1 MEKSISFLLEL
12 FCNSPFSI
20 VRGLSFHI
28 AKSKN
33 IFIIEL
39 VPRCARV
46 LFWDKKRE
54 KETMK
59 KRRKKGDG
67 SITMK
72 ENGTYLGRI
81 TIAGYEPFSCTG
93 ATKKEVERKLEEF
106 KIRTLKKEIIPQ
118 RIFVSSY
125 IESWLENV
133 KKPSLKAS
141 SFDRLERTYLT
152 QIKDS
157 RVGRCQLGNI
167 TSMDVQGLLNEKSRT
182 LSYSSLKKI
191 YELLNG
197 CFEYA
202 VICREMDFN
211 PVRAVQ
217 MPKKE
222 NLNKKE
228 KQMSVFSKEEL
239 VRIEDVAA
247 ITYQSGEVR
256 YKHVWFFILLA
267 NTGLRAGEA
276 IALTWD
282 NVDLE
287 KGFIYVRK
295 NASVVQDR
303 SHDSE
308 KRYKVII
315 TTVKTKNGER
325 VVPCNAKAKQALE
338 WMRSYQET
346 HHIKSKYVDCND
358 KGELLSQQT
367 LPKILKAIL
376 FAANVPYRSVH
387 SFRHTFATNLIQAG
401 VDVKVVSQLLGHS
414 SVKITYDT
422 YVHMG
427 MDRAVEAVARIG

>member
-1 MEKSISFLLEL
+1 ME
-12 FCNSPFSI
+12 
-20 VRGLSFHI
+20 
-28 AKSKN
+28 
-33 IFIIEL
+33 
-39 VPRCARV
+39 
-46 LFWDKKRE
+46 E
-54 KETMK
+54 KETTK
-59 KRRKKGDG
+59 KRRKKGAG
-67 SITMK
+67 SIMRK
-72 ENGTYLGRI
+72 ANGTYLGRI
-81 TIAGYEPFSCTG
+81 AISGYEPFSCTG

-106 KIRTLKKEIIPQ
+106 KIRTLKKEVIPQ
-118 RIFVSSY
+118 KIFVNTY
-125 IESWLENV
+125 IEKWMETV
-133 KKPSLKAS
+133 KRPSLKAAS
-141 SFDRLERTYLT
+141 YDRLERTYLT

-167 TSMDVQGLLNEKSRT
+167 TSMDVQGLINEKSRT

-228 KQMSVFSKEEL
+228 KQMGVFSKEEL
-239 VRIEDVAA
+239 TRIENVAA

-256 YKHVWFFILLA
+256 YRHTWFFLLLA

-276 IALTWD
+276 IALRWD
-282 NVDLE
+282 NIDLD
-287 KGFIYVRK
+287 KGFIHVK
-295 NASVVQDR
+295 QNASVVKCRDGKENKYQ
-303 SHDSE
+303 
-308 KRYKVII
+308 VVI
-315 TTVKTKNGER
+315 TTVKTKTGNR
-325 VVPCNAKAKQALE
+325 IVPCNEKALQAL
-338 WMRSYQET
+338 RALQDYQKS
-346 HHIKSKYVDCND
+346 HHIHSDYVDCND

-376 FAANVPYRSVH
+376 KAADVPYRSVH

-427 MDRAVEAVARIG
+427 VDRAIEAVKRIG

>member
-1 MEKSISFLLEL
+1 ME
-12 FCNSPFSI
+12 
-20 VRGLSFHI
+20 
-28 AKSKN
+28 
-33 IFIIEL
+33 
-39 VPRCARV
+39 
-46 LFWDKKRE
+46 E
-54 KETMK
+54 KETTK
-59 KRRKKGDG
+59 KRRKKGAG
-67 SITMK
+67 SIMRK
-72 ENGTYLGRI
+72 ANGTYLGRI
-81 TIAGYEPFSCTG
+81 AISGYEPFSCTG

-106 KIRTLKKEIIPQ
+106 KIRTLKKEVIPQ
-118 RIFVSSY
+118 KIFVNTY
-125 IESWLENV
+125 IEKWMETV
-133 KKPSLKAS
+133 KRPSLKAA

-167 TSMDVQGLLNEKSRT
+167 TSIDEQGLINEKSRT

-228 KQMSVFSKEEL
+228 KQMGVFSKEEL
-239 VRIEDVAA
+239 TRIENVAA

-256 YKHVWFFILLA
+256 YRHTWFFLLLA

-276 IALTWD
+276 IALRWD
-282 NVDLE
+282 NIDLD
-287 KGFIYVRK
+287 KGFIHVK
-295 NASVVQDR
+295 QNASVVKCRDGKENKYQ
-303 SHDSE
+303 
-308 KRYKVII
+308 VVI
-315 TTVKTKNGER
+315 TTVKTKTGNR
-325 VVPCNAKAKQALE
+325 IVPCNEKALQAL
-338 WMRSYQET
+338 RALQDYQKS
-346 HHIKSKYVDCND
+346 HHIHSDYVDCND

-376 FAANVPYRSVH
+376 KAADVPYRSVH

-427 MDRAVEAVARIG
+427 VDRAIEAVKRIG

>member
-1 MEKSISFLLEL
+1 ME
-12 FCNSPFSI
+12 
-20 VRGLSFHI
+20 
-28 AKSKN
+28 
-33 IFIIEL
+33 
-39 VPRCARV
+39 
-46 LFWDKKRE
+46 E
-54 KETMK
+54 KETTK
-59 KRRKKGDG
+59 KRRKKGAG
-67 SITMK
+67 SIMRK
-72 ENGTYLGRI
+72 ANGTYLGRI
-81 TIAGYEPFSCTG
+81 AISGYEPFSCTG

-106 KIRTLKKEIIPQ
+106 KIRTLKKEVIPQ
-118 RIFVSSY
+118 KIFVNTY
-125 IESWLENV
+125 IEKWMETV
-133 KKPSLKAS
+133 KRPSLKAA

-167 TSMDVQGLLNEKSRT
+167 TSMDVQGLINEKSRT

-228 KQMSVFSKEEL
+228 KQMGVFSKEEL
-239 VRIEDVAA
+239 TRIENVAA

-256 YKHVWFFILLA
+256 YRHTWFFLLLA

-276 IALTWD
+276 IALRWD
-282 NVDLE
+282 NIDLD
-287 KGFIYVRK
+287 KGFIHVK
-295 NASVVQDR
+295 QNASVVKCRDGKENKYQ
-303 SHDSE
+303 
-308 KRYKVII
+308 VVI
-315 TTVKTKNGER
+315 TTVKTKTGNR
-325 VVPCNAKAKQALE
+325 IVPCNEKALQAL
-338 WMRSYQET
+338 RALQDYQKS
-346 HHIKSKYVDCND
+346 HHIHSDYVDCND

-376 FAANVPYRSVH
+376 KAADVPYRSVH

-422 YVHMG
+422 YVHMVV
-427 MDRAVEAVARIG
+427 DRAIEAVKRIG

>member
-1 MEKSISFLLEL
+1 ME
-12 FCNSPFSI
+12 
-20 VRGLSFHI
+20 
-28 AKSKN
+28 
-33 IFIIEL
+33 
-39 VPRCARV
+39 
-46 LFWDKKRE
+46 E
-54 KETMK
+54 KETTK
-59 KRRKKGDG
+59 KRRKKGAG
-67 SITMK
+67 SIMRK
-72 ENGTYLGRI
+72 ANGTYLGRI
-81 TIAGYEPFSCTG
+81 AISGYEPFSCTG

-106 KIRTLKKEIIPQ
+106 KIRTLKKEVIPQ
-118 RIFVSSY
+118 KIFVNTY
-125 IESWLENV
+125 IEKWMETV
-133 KKPSLKAS
+133 KRPSLKAA

-167 TSMDVQGLLNEKSRT
+167 TSMDVQGLINEKSRT

-228 KQMSVFSKEEL
+228 KQMGVFSKEEL
-239 VRIEDVAA
+239 TRIENVAA

-256 YKHVWFFILLA
+256 YRHTWFFLLLA

-276 IALTWD
+276 IALRWD
-282 NVDLE
+282 NIDLD
-287 KGFIYVRK
+287 KGFIHVK
-295 NASVVQDR
+295 QNLSVVKCRDGKENKYQ
-303 SHDSE
+303 
-308 KRYKVII
+308 VVI
-315 TTVKTKNGER
+315 TTVKTKTGNR
-325 VVPCNAKAKQALE
+325 IVPCNEKALQAL
-338 WMRSYQET
+338 RALQDYQKS
-346 HHIKSKYVDCND
+346 HHIHSDYVDCND

-376 FAANVPYRSVH
+376 KAADVPYRSVH

-427 MDRAVEAVARIG
+427 VDRAIEAVKRIG

>member
-1 MEKSISFLLEL
+1 ME
-12 FCNSPFSI
+12 
-20 VRGLSFHI
+20 
-28 AKSKN
+28 
-33 IFIIEL
+33 
-39 VPRCARV
+39 
-46 LFWDKKRE
+46 E
-54 KETMK
+54 KETTK
-59 KRRKKGDG
+59 KRRKKGAG
-67 SITMK
+67 SIMRK
-72 ENGTYLGRI
+72 ANGTYLGRI
-81 TIAGYEPFSCTG
+81 AISGYEPFSCTG

-106 KIRTLKKEIIPQ
+106 KIRTLKKEVIPQ
-118 RIFVSSY
+118 KIFVNTY
-125 IESWLENV
+125 IEKWMETV
-133 KKPSLKAS
+133 KRPSLKAA

-167 TSMDVQGLLNEKSRT
+167 TSMDVQGLINEKSRT

-228 KQMSVFSKEEL
+228 KQMGVFSKEEL
-239 VRIEDVAA
+239 TRIENVAA

-256 YKHVWFFILLA
+256 YRHTWFFLLLA

-276 IALTWD
+276 IALRWD
-282 NVDLE
+282 NIDLD
-287 KGFIYVRK
+287 KGFIHVK
-295 NASVVQDR
+295 QNASVVKCRDGKENKYQ
-303 SHDSE
+303 
-308 KRYKVII
+308 VVI
-315 TTVKTKNGER
+315 TTVKTKTGNR
-325 VVPCNAKAKQALE
+325 IVPCNEKALQAL
-338 WMRSYQET
+338 RALQDYQKS
-346 HHIKSKYVDCND
+346 HHIHSDYVDCND

-376 FAANVPYRSVH
+376 KAADVPYRSVH

-427 MDRAVEAVARIG
+427 VDRAVEAVKRIG

>member
-1 MEKSISFLLEL
+1 ME
-12 FCNSPFSI
+12 
-20 VRGLSFHI
+20 
-28 AKSKN
+28 
-33 IFIIEL
+33 
-39 VPRCARV
+39 
-46 LFWDKKRE
+46 E
-54 KETMK
+54 KETTK
-59 KRRKKGDG
+59 KRRKKGAG
-67 SITMK
+67 SIMRK
-72 ENGTYLGRI
+72 ANGTYLGRI
-81 TIAGYEPFSCTG
+81 AISGYEPFSCTG

-106 KIRTLKKEIIPQ
+106 KIRTLKKEVIPQ
-118 RIFVSSY
+118 KIFVNTY
-125 IESWLENV
+125 IEKWMETV
-133 KKPSLKAS
+133 KRPSLKAA

-167 TSMDVQGLLNEKSRT
+167 TSMDVQGLINEKSRT

-228 KQMSVFSKEEL
+228 KQMGVFSKEEL
-239 VRIEDVAA
+239 TRIENVAA

-256 YKHVWFFILLA
+256 YRHTWFFLLLA

-276 IALTWD
+276 IALRWD
-282 NVDLE
+282 NIDFD
-287 KGFIYVRK
+287 KGFIYVK
-295 NASVVQDR
+295 QNASVVKCRDGKEDKYQ
-303 SHDSE
+303 
-308 KRYKVII
+308 VVI
-315 TTVKTKNGER
+315 TTVKTKTGNR
-325 VVPCNAKAKQALE
+325 IVPCNEKALQAL
-338 WMRSYQET
+338 RALQDYQKS
-346 HHIKSKYVDCND
+346 HHIHSDYVDCND

-376 FAANVPYRSVH
+376 KAADVPYRSVH

-427 MDRAVEAVARIG
+427 VDRAVEAVKRIG

>member
-1 MEKSISFLLEL
+1 ME
-12 FCNSPFSI
+12 
-20 VRGLSFHI
+20 
-28 AKSKN
+28 
-33 IFIIEL
+33 
-39 VPRCARV
+39 
-46 LFWDKKRE
+46 E
-54 KETMK
+54 KETTK
-59 KRRKKGDG
+59 KRRKKGAG
-67 SITMK
+67 SIMRK
-72 ENGTYLGRI
+72 ANGTYLGRI
-81 TIAGYEPFSCTG
+81 AISGYEPFSCTG

-106 KIRTLKKEIIPQ
+106 KIRTLKKEVIPQ
-118 RIFVSSY
+118 KIFVNTY
-125 IESWLENV
+125 IEKWMETV
-133 KKPSLKAS
+133 KRPSLKAA

-167 TSMDVQGLLNEKSRT
+167 TSMDVQGLINEKSRT

-228 KQMSVFSKEEL
+228 KQMGVFSKEEL
-239 VRIEDVAA
+239 TRIENVAA

-256 YKHVWFFILLA
+256 YRHTWFFLLLA

-276 IALTWD
+276 IALRWD
-282 NVDLE
+282 NIDLD
-287 KGFIYVRK
+287 KGFIHVK
-295 NASVVQDR
+295 QNASVVKCRDGKENKYQ
-303 SHDSE
+303 
-308 KRYKVII
+308 VVI
-315 TTVKTKNGER
+315 TTVKTKTGNR
-325 VVPCNAKAKQALE
+325 IVPCNEKALQAL
-338 WMRSYQET
+338 RALQDYQKS
-346 HHIKSKYVDCND
+346 HHIHSDYVDCND

-376 FAANVPYRSVH
+376 KAADVPYRSVH

-401 VDVKVVSQLLGHS
+401 VDVKVVSQFLGHS

>member
-1 MEKSISFLLEL
+1 ME
-12 FCNSPFSI
+12 
-20 VRGLSFHI
+20 
-28 AKSKN
+28 
-33 IFIIEL
+33 
-39 VPRCARV
+39 
-46 LFWDKKRE
+46 E
-54 KETMK
+54 KETTK
-59 KRRKKGDG
+59 KRRKKGAG
-67 SITMK
+67 SIMRK
-72 ENGTYLGRI
+72 ANGTYLGRI
-81 TIAGYEPFSCTG
+81 AISGYEPFSCTG

-106 KIRTLKKEIIPQ
+106 KIRTLKKEVIPQ
-118 RIFVSSY
+118 KIFVNTY
-125 IESWLENV
+125 IEKWMETV
-133 KKPSLKAS
+133 KRPSLKAA

-167 TSMDVQGLLNEKSRT
+167 TSMDVQGLINEKSRT
-182 LSYSSLKKI
+182 LSYSSLKKK

-228 KQMSVFSKEEL
+228 KQMGVFSKEEL
-239 VRIEDVAA
+239 TRIENVAA

-256 YKHVWFFILLA
+256 YRHTWFFLLLA

-276 IALTWD
+276 IALRWD
-282 NVDLE
+282 NIDLD
-287 KGFIYVRK
+287 KGFIHVK
-295 NASVVQDR
+295 QNASVVKCRDGKENKYQ
-303 SHDSE
+303 
-308 KRYKVII
+308 VVI
-315 TTVKTKNGER
+315 TTVKTKTGNR
-325 VVPCNAKAKQALE
+325 IVPCNEKALQAL
-338 WMRSYQET
+338 RALQDYQKS
-346 HHIKSKYVDCND
+346 HHIHSDYVDCND

-376 FAANVPYRSVH
+376 KAADVPYRSVH

-427 MDRAVEAVARIG
+427 VDRAIEAVKRIG

>member
-1 MEKSISFLLEL
+1 ME
-12 FCNSPFSI
+12 
-20 VRGLSFHI
+20 
-28 AKSKN
+28 
-33 IFIIEL
+33 
-39 VPRCARV
+39 
-46 LFWDKKRE
+46 E
-54 KETMK
+54 KETTK
-59 KRRKKGDG
+59 KRRKKGAG
-67 SITMK
+67 SIMRK
-72 ENGTYLGRI
+72 ANGTYLGRI
-81 TIAGYEPFSCTG
+81 AISGYEPFSCTG

-106 KIRTLKKEIIPQ
+106 KIRTLKKEVIPQ
-118 RIFVSSY
+118 KIFVNTY
-125 IESWLENV
+125 IEKWMETV
-133 KKPSLKAS
+133 KRPSLKAA

-167 TSMDVQGLLNEKSRT
+167 TSMDVQGLINEKSRT
-182 LSYSSLKKI
+182 LSYPSLKKI

-228 KQMSVFSKEEL
+228 KQMGVFSKEEL
-239 VRIEDVAA
+239 TRIENVAA

-256 YKHVWFFILLA
+256 YRHTWFFLLLA

-276 IALTWD
+276 IALRWD
-282 NVDLE
+282 NIDLD
-287 KGFIYVRK
+287 KGFIHVK
-295 NASVVQDR
+295 QNASVVKCRDGKENKYQ
-303 SHDSE
+303 
-308 KRYKVII
+308 VVI
-315 TTVKTKNGER
+315 TTVKTKTGNR
-325 VVPCNAKAKQALE
+325 IVPCNEKALQAL
-338 WMRSYQET
+338 RALQDYQKS
-346 HHIKSKYVDCND
+346 HHIHSDYVDCND

-376 FAANVPYRSVH
+376 KAADVPYRSVH

-427 MDRAVEAVARIG
+427 VDRAIEAVKRIG

>member
-1 MEKSISFLLEL
+1 ME
-12 FCNSPFSI
+12 
-20 VRGLSFHI
+20 
-28 AKSKN
+28 
-33 IFIIEL
+33 
-39 VPRCARV
+39 
-46 LFWDKKRE
+46 E
-54 KETMK
+54 KETTK
-59 KRRKKGDG
+59 KRRKKGAG
-67 SITMK
+67 SIMRK
-72 ENGTYLGRI
+72 ANGTYLGRI
-81 TIAGYEPFSCTG
+81 AISGYEPFSCTG

-106 KIRTLKKEIIPQ
+106 KIRTLKKEVIPQ
-118 RIFVSSY
+118 KIFVNTY
-125 IESWLENV
+125 IEKWMETV
-133 KKPSLKAS
+133 KRPSLKAA

-167 TSMDVQGLLNEKSRT
+167 TSMDVQGLINEKSRT

-228 KQMSVFSKEEL
+228 KQMGVFSKEEL
-239 VRIEDVAA
+239 TRIENVAA

-256 YKHVWFFILLA
+256 YRHTWFFLLLA

-276 IALTWD
+276 IALRWD
-282 NVDLE
+282 NIDLD
-287 KGFIYVRK
+287 KGFIHVK
-295 NASVVQDR
+295 QNASVVKCRDR
-303 SHDSE
+303 KE
-308 KRYKVII
+308 NKYQVVI
-315 TTVKTKNGER
+315 TTVKTKTGNR
-325 VVPCNAKAKQALE
+325 IVPCNEKALQAL
-338 WMRSYQET
+338 RALQDYQKS
-346 HHIKSKYVDCND
+346 HHIHSDYVDCND

-376 FAANVPYRSVH
+376 KAADVPYRSVH

-427 MDRAVEAVARIG
+427 VDRAIEAVKRIG

>member
-1 MEKSISFLLEL
+1 ME
-12 FCNSPFSI
+12 
-20 VRGLSFHI
+20 
-28 AKSKN
+28 
-33 IFIIEL
+33 
-39 VPRCARV
+39 
-46 LFWDKKRE
+46 E
-54 KETMK
+54 KDTTK
-59 KRRKKGDG
+59 KRRKKGAG
-67 SITMK
+67 SIMRK
-72 ENGTYLGRI
+72 ANGTYLGRI
-81 TIAGYEPFSCTG
+81 TILGYEPFSCTG

-167 TSMDVQGLLNEKSRT
+167 TSMDVQGLINEKSRT

-191 YELLNG
+191 YELLKG

-239 VRIEDVAA
+239 ARIENVAA

-256 YKHVWFFILLA
+256 YRHTWFFLLLA

-276 IALTWD
+276 IALRWD
-282 NVDLE
+282 NIDLD
-287 KGFIYVRK
+287 KGFIHVK
-295 NASVVQDR
+295 QNASVVKCRDGKENKYQ
-303 SHDSE
+303 
-308 KRYKVII
+308 VVI
-315 TTVKTKNGER
+315 TTVKTKTGNR
-325 VVPCNAKAKQALE
+325 IVPCNEKALQAL
-338 WMRSYQET
+338 RALQDYQKS
-346 HHIKSKYVDCND
+346 HHIHSDYVDCND

-376 FAANVPYRSVH
+376 KAADVPYRSVH

-427 MDRAVEAVARIG
+427 VDRAVEAVRRIG

>member
-1 MEKSISFLLEL
+1 ME
-12 FCNSPFSI
+12 
-20 VRGLSFHI
+20 
-28 AKSKN
+28 
-33 IFIIEL
+33 
-39 VPRCARV
+39 
-46 LFWDKKRE
+46 E
-54 KETMK
+54 KETTK
-59 KRRKKGDG
+59 KRRKKGAG
-67 SITMK
+67 SIMRK
-72 ENGTYLGRI
+72 ANGTYLGRI
-81 TIAGYEPFSCTG
+81 AISGYEPFSCTG

-106 KIRTLKKEIIPQ
+106 KIRTLKKEVIPQ
-118 RIFVSSY
+118 KIFVNTY
-125 IESWLENV
+125 IEKWMETV
-133 KKPSLKAS
+133 KRPSLKAA

-167 TSMDVQGLLNEKSRT
+167 TSMDVQGLINEKSRT

-228 KQMSVFSKEEL
+228 KQMGVFSKEEL
-239 VRIEDVAA
+239 TRIENVAA

-256 YKHVWFFILLA
+256 YRHTWFFLLLA

-276 IALTWD
+276 IALRWD
-282 NVDLE
+282 NIDLD
-287 KGFIYVRK
+287 KGFIHVK
-295 NASVVQDR
+295 QNASVVKCRDGKENKYQ
-303 SHDSE
+303 
-308 KRYKVII
+308 VVI
-315 TTVKTKNGER
+315 TTVKTKTGNR
-325 VVPCNAKAKQALE
+325 IVPCNEKALQAL
-338 WMRSYQET
+338 RALQDYQKS
-346 HHIKSKYVDCND
+346 HHIHSDYVDCND

-376 FAANVPYRSVH
+376 KAADVPYRSVH

-422 YVHMG
+422 YVHMWV
-427 MDRAVEAVARIG
+427 DRAIEAVKRIG

>member
-1 MEKSISFLLEL
+1 ME
-12 FCNSPFSI
+12 
-20 VRGLSFHI
+20 
-28 AKSKN
+28 
-33 IFIIEL
+33 
-39 VPRCARV
+39 
-46 LFWDKKRE
+46 E
-54 KETMK
+54 KETTK
-59 KRRKKGDG
+59 KRRKKGAG
-67 SITMK
+67 SIMRK
-72 ENGTYLGRI
+72 ANGTYLGRI
-81 TIAGYEPFSCTG
+81 AISGYEPFSCTG

-106 KIRTLKKEIIPQ
+106 KIRTLKKEVIPQ
-118 RIFVSSY
+118 KIFVNTY
-125 IESWLENV
+125 IEKWMETV
-133 KKPSLKAS
+133 KRPSLKAA

-167 TSMDVQGLLNEKSRT
+167 TSMDVQGLINEKSRT

-228 KQMSVFSKEEL
+228 KQMGVFSKEEL
-239 VRIEDVAA
+239 TRIENVAA

-256 YKHVWFFILLA
+256 YRHTWFFLLLA

-276 IALTWD
+276 IALRWD
-282 NVDLE
+282 NIDLD
-287 KGFIYVRK
+287 KGFIHVK
-295 NASVVQDR
+295 QNASVVKCRDGKENKYQ
-303 SHDSE
+303 
-308 KRYKVII
+308 VVI
-315 TTVKTKNGER
+315 TTVKTKAGNR
-325 VVPCNAKAKQALE
+325 IVPCNEKALQAL
-338 WMRSYQET
+338 RALQDYQKS
-346 HHIKSKYVDCND
+346 HHIHSDYVDCND

-376 FAANVPYRSVH
+376 KAADVPYRSVH

-427 MDRAVEAVARIG
+427 VDRAIEAVKRIG

>member
-1 MEKSISFLLEL
+1 ME
-12 FCNSPFSI
+12 
-20 VRGLSFHI
+20 
-28 AKSKN
+28 
-33 IFIIEL
+33 
-39 VPRCARV
+39 
-46 LFWDKKRE
+46 E
-54 KETMK
+54 KETTK
-59 KRRKKGDG
+59 KRRKKGAG
-67 SITMK
+67 SIMRK
-72 ENGTYLGRI
+72 ANGTYLGRI
-81 TIAGYEPFSCTG
+81 AISGYEPFSCTG

-106 KIRTLKKEIIPQ
+106 KIRTLKKEVIPQ
-118 RIFVSSY
+118 KIFVNTY
-125 IESWLENV
+125 IEKWMETV
-133 KKPSLKAS
+133 KRPSLKAA

-167 TSMDVQGLLNEKSRT
+167 TSMDVQGLINEKSRT

-228 KQMSVFSKEEL
+228 KQMGVFSKEEL
-239 VRIEDVAA
+239 TRIENVAA

-256 YKHVWFFILLA
+256 YRHTWFFLLLA

-276 IALTWD
+276 IALRWD
-282 NVDLE
+282 NIDLD
-287 KGFIYVRK
+287 KGFIHVK
-295 NASVVQDR
+295 QNASVVKCRDGKENKYQ
-303 SHDSE
+303 
-308 KRYKVII
+308 VVI
-315 TTVKTKNGER
+315 TTVKTKTGNR
-325 VVPCNAKAKQALE
+325 IVPCNEKALQAL
-338 WMRSYQET
+338 RALQDYQKS
-346 HHIKSKYVDCND
+346 HHIHSDYVDCND

-376 FAANVPYRSVH
+376 KAADVPYRSVH

-427 MDRAVEAVARIG
+427 VDRAIEAVKRIG

>member
-1 MEKSISFLLEL
+1 VE
-12 FCNSPFSI
+12 
-20 VRGLSFHI
+20 
-28 AKSKN
+28 
-33 IFIIEL
+33 
-39 VPRCARV
+39 
-46 LFWDKKRE
+46 E
-54 KETMK
+54 KETTK
-59 KRRKKGDG
+59 KRRKKGAG
-67 SITMK
+67 SIMRK
-72 ENGTYLGRI
+72 ANGTYLGRI
-81 TIAGYEPFSCTG
+81 AISGYEPFSCTG

-106 KIRTLKKEIIPQ
+106 KIRTLKKEVIPQ
-118 RIFVSSY
+118 KIFVNTY
-125 IESWLENV
+125 IEKWMETV
-133 KKPSLKAS
+133 KRPSLKAA

-167 TSMDVQGLLNEKSRT
+167 TSMDVQGLINEKSRT

-228 KQMSVFSKEEL
+228 KQMGVFSKEEL
-239 VRIEDVAA
+239 TRIENVAA

-256 YKHVWFFILLA
+256 YRHTWFFLLLA

-276 IALTWD
+276 IALRWD
-282 NVDLE
+282 NIDLD
-287 KGFIYVRK
+287 KGFIHVK
-295 NASVVQDR
+295 QNASVVKCRDGKENKYQ
-303 SHDSE
+303 
-308 KRYKVII
+308 VVI
-315 TTVKTKNGER
+315 TTVKTKTGNR
-325 VVPCNAKAKQALE
+325 IVPCNEKALQAL
-338 WMRSYQET
+338 RALQDYQKS
-346 HHIKSKYVDCND
+346 HHIHSDYVDCND

-376 FAANVPYRSVH
+376 KAADVPYRSVH

-427 MDRAVEAVARIG
+427 VDRAIEAVKRIG

>member
-1 MEKSISFLLEL
+1 ME
-12 FCNSPFSI
+12 
-20 VRGLSFHI
+20 
-28 AKSKN
+28 
-33 IFIIEL
+33 
-39 VPRCARV
+39 
-46 LFWDKKRE
+46 E
-54 KETMK
+54 KETTK
-59 KRRKKGDG
+59 KRRKKGAG
-67 SITMK
+67 SIMRK
-72 ENGTYLGRI
+72 ANGTYLGRI
-81 TIAGYEPFSCTG
+81 AISGYEPFSCTG

-106 KIRTLKKEIIPQ
+106 KIRTLKKEVIPQ
-118 RIFVSSY
+118 KIFVNTY
-125 IESWLENV
+125 IEKWMETV
-133 KKPSLKAS
+133 KRPSLKAA

-167 TSMDVQGLLNEKSRT
+167 TSMDVQGLINEKSRT

-228 KQMSVFSKEEL
+228 KQMGVFSKEEL
-239 VRIEDVAA
+239 TRIENVAA

-256 YKHVWFFILLA
+256 YRHTWFFLLLA

-276 IALTWD
+276 IALRWD
-282 NVDLE
+282 NIDLD
-287 KGFIYVRK
+287 KGFIHVK
-295 NASVVQDR
+295 QNASVVKCRDGKENKYQ
-303 SHDSE
+303 
-308 KRYKVII
+308 VVI
-315 TTVKTKNGER
+315 TTVKTKTGNR
-325 VVPCNAKAKQALE
+325 IVPCNEKALQAL
-338 WMRSYQET
+338 RALQDYQKS
-346 HHIKSKYVDCND
+346 HHIHSDYVDCND
-358 KGELLSQQT
+358 KGELLSQQA
-367 LPKILKAIL
+367 ILKA
-376 FAANVPYRSVH
+376 ADVPYRSVH

-427 MDRAVEAVARIG
+427 VDRAIEAVKRIG

>member
-1 MEKSISFLLEL
+1 ME
-12 FCNSPFSI
+12 
-20 VRGLSFHI
+20 
-28 AKSKN
+28 
-33 IFIIEL
+33 
-39 VPRCARV
+39 
-46 LFWDKKRE
+46 E
-54 KETMK
+54 KETTK
-59 KRRKKGDG
+59 KRRKKGAG
-67 SITMK
+67 SIMRK
-72 ENGTYLGRI
+72 ANGTYLGRI
-81 TIAGYEPFSCTG
+81 AISGYEPFSCTG

-106 KIRTLKKEIIPQ
+106 KIRTLKKEVIPQ
-118 RIFVSSY
+118 KIFVNTY
-125 IESWLENV
+125 IEKWMETV
-133 KKPSLKAS
+133 KRPSLKAA

-167 TSMDVQGLLNEKSRT
+167 TSMDVQGLINEKSRT

-228 KQMSVFSKEEL
+228 KQMGVFSKEEL
-239 VRIEDVAA
+239 TRIENVAA

-256 YKHVWFFILLA
+256 YRHTWFFLLLA

-276 IALTWD
+276 IALRWD
-282 NVDLE
+282 NIDLD
-287 KGFIYVRK
+287 KGFIHVK
-295 NASVVQDR
+295 QNASVVKCRDGKENKYQ
-303 SHDSE
+303 
-308 KRYKVII
+308 VVI
-315 TTVKTKNGER
+315 TTVKTKPGNR
-325 VVPCNAKAKQALE
+325 IVPCNEKALQAL
-338 WMRSYQET
+338 RALQDYQKS
-346 HHIKSKYVDCND
+346 HHIHSDYVDCND

-376 FAANVPYRSVH
+376 KAADVPYRSVH

-427 MDRAVEAVARIG
+427 VDRAIEAVKRIG

>member
-1 MEKSISFLLEL
+1 ME
-12 FCNSPFSI
+12 
-20 VRGLSFHI
+20 
-28 AKSKN
+28 
-33 IFIIEL
+33 
-39 VPRCARV
+39 
-46 LFWDKKRE
+46 E
-54 KETMK
+54 KETTK
-59 KRRKKGDG
+59 KRRKKGAG
-67 SITMK
+67 SIMRK
-72 ENGTYLGRI
+72 ANGTYLGRI
-81 TIAGYEPFSCTG
+81 AISGYEPFSCTG

-106 KIRTLKKEIIPQ
+106 KIRTLKKEVIPQ
-118 RIFVSSY
+118 KIFVNTY
-125 IESWLENV
+125 IEKWMETV
-133 KKPSLKAS
+133 KRPSLKAA

-167 TSMDVQGLLNEKSRT
+167 TSMDVQGLINEKSRT

-228 KQMSVFSKEEL
+228 KQMGVFSKEEL
-239 VRIEDVAA
+239 TRIENVAA

-256 YKHVWFFILLA
+256 YRHTWFFLLLA

-276 IALTWD
+276 IALRWD
-282 NVDLE
+282 NIDLD
-287 KGFIYVRK
+287 KGFIHVK
-295 NASVVQDR
+295 QNASVVKCRDGKENKYQ
-303 SHDSE
+303 
-308 KRYKVII
+308 VVI
-315 TTVKTKNGER
+315 TTVKTKTGNR
-325 VVPCNAKAKQALE
+325 IVPCNEKALQAL
-338 WMRSYQET
+338 RALQDYQKS
-346 HHIKSKYVDCND
+346 HHIHSDYVDCND

-376 FAANVPYRSVH
+376 KAADVPYRSAH

-427 MDRAVEAVARIG
+427 VDRAIEAVKRIG

>member
-1 MEKSISFLLEL
+1 ME
-12 FCNSPFSI
+12 
-20 VRGLSFHI
+20 
-28 AKSKN
+28 
-33 IFIIEL
+33 
-39 VPRCARV
+39 
-46 LFWDKKRE
+46 E
-54 KETMK
+54 KETTK
-59 KRRKKGDG
+59 KRRKKGAG
-67 SITMK
+67 SIMRK
-72 ENGTYLGRI
+72 ANGTYLGRI
-81 TIAGYEPFSCTG
+81 AISGYEPFSCTG

-106 KIRTLKKEIIPQ
+106 KIRTLKKEVIPQ
-118 RIFVSSY
+118 KIFVNTY
-125 IESWLENV
+125 IEKWIETV
-133 KKPSLKAS
+133 KRPSLKAA

-167 TSMDVQGLLNEKSRT
+167 TSMDVQGLINEKSRT

-228 KQMSVFSKEEL
+228 KQMGVFSKEEL
-239 VRIEDVAA
+239 TRIENVAA

-256 YKHVWFFILLA
+256 YRHTWFFLLLA

-276 IALTWD
+276 IALRWD
-282 NVDLE
+282 NIDLD
-287 KGFIYVRK
+287 KGFIHVK
-295 NASVVQDR
+295 QNASVVKCRDGKENKYQ
-303 SHDSE
+303 
-308 KRYKVII
+308 VVI
-315 TTVKTKNGER
+315 TTVKTKTGNR
-325 VVPCNAKAKQALE
+325 IVPCNEKALQAL
-338 WMRSYQET
+338 RALQDYQKS
-346 HHIKSKYVDCND
+346 HHIHSDYVDCND

-376 FAANVPYRSVH
+376 KAADVPYRSVH

-427 MDRAVEAVARIG
+427 VDRAIEAVKRIG

>member
-1 MEKSISFLLEL
+1 
-12 FCNSPFSI
+12 
-20 VRGLSFHI
+20 
-28 AKSKN
+28 
-33 IFIIEL
+33 
-39 VPRCARV
+39 
-46 LFWDKKRE
+46 
-54 KETMK
+54 
-59 KRRKKGDG
+59 
-67 SITMK
+67 
-72 ENGTYLGRI
+72 
-81 TIAGYEPFSCTG
+81 
-93 ATKKEVERKLEEF
+93 
-106 KIRTLKKEIIPQ
+106 
-118 RIFVSSY
+118 
-125 IESWLENV
+125 
-133 KKPSLKAS
+133 
-141 SFDRLERTYLT
+141 
-152 QIKDS
+152 
-157 RVGRCQLGNI
+157 
-167 TSMDVQGLLNEKSRT
+167 
-182 LSYSSLKKI
+182 
-191 YELLNG
+191 
-197 CFEYA
+197 
-202 VICREMDFN
+202 
-211 PVRAVQ
+211 
-217 MPKKE
+217 
-222 NLNKKE
+222 
-228 KQMSVFSKEEL
+228 MSVFSKEEL
-239 VRIEDVAA
+239 ARIENVAA

-287 KGFIYVRK
+287 KGFIYVRQ
-295 NASVVQDR
+295 NASVVQER

-338 WMRSYQET
+338 WMRGYQET

-376 FAANVPYRSVH
+376 KAADVPYRSVH

-427 MDRAVEAVARIG
+427 VARAVEAVARIG

>member
-1 MEKSISFLLEL
+1 ME
-12 FCNSPFSI
+12 
-20 VRGLSFHI
+20 
-28 AKSKN
+28 
-33 IFIIEL
+33 
-39 VPRCARV
+39 
-46 LFWDKKRE
+46 E
-54 KETMK
+54 KETTK
-59 KRRKKGDG
+59 KRRKKGAG
-67 SITMK
+67 SIMRK
-72 ENGTYLGRI
+72 ANGTYLGRI
-81 TIAGYEPFSCTG
+81 AISGYEPFSCTG

-106 KIRTLKKEIIPQ
+106 KIRTLKKEVIPQ
-118 RIFVSSY
+118 KIFVNTY
-125 IESWLENV
+125 IEKWMETV
-133 KKPSLKAS
+133 KRPSLKAA

-167 TSMDVQGLLNEKSRT
+167 TSMDVQGLINEKSRT

-228 KQMSVFSKEEL
+228 KQMGVFSKEEL
-239 VRIEDVAA
+239 TRIENVAA

-256 YKHVWFFILLA
+256 YRHTWFFLLLA

-276 IALTWD
+276 IALRWD
-282 NVDLE
+282 NIDLD
-287 KGFIYVRK
+287 KGFIHVK
-295 NASVVQDR
+295 QNASVVKCRDGKENKYQ
-303 SHDSE
+303 
-308 KRYKVII
+308 VVI
-315 TTVKTKNGER
+315 TTVKTKTGNR
-325 VVPCNAKAKQALE
+325 IVPCNEKALQAL
-338 WMRSYQET
+338 RALQDYQKS
-346 HHIKSKYVDCND
+346 HHIHSDYVDCND
-358 KGELLSQQT
+358 KGGLLSQQT

-376 FAANVPYRSVH
+376 KAADVPYRSVH

-427 MDRAVEAVARIG
+427 VDRAIEAVKRIG

>member
-1 MEKSISFLLEL
+1 ME
-12 FCNSPFSI
+12 
-20 VRGLSFHI
+20 
-28 AKSKN
+28 
-33 IFIIEL
+33 
-39 VPRCARV
+39 
-46 LFWDKKRE
+46 E
-54 KETMK
+54 KETTK
-59 KRRKKGDG
+59 KRRKKGAG
-67 SITMK
+67 SIMRK
-72 ENGTYLGRI
+72 ANGTYLGRI
-81 TIAGYEPFSCTG
+81 AISGYEPFSCTG

-106 KIRTLKKEIIPQ
+106 KIRTLKKEVIPQ
-118 RIFVSSY
+118 KIFVNTY
-125 IESWLENV
+125 IEKWMETV
-133 KKPSLKAS
+133 KRPSLKAA

-167 TSMDVQGLLNEKSRT
+167 TSMDVQGLINEKSRT

-222 NLNKKE
+222 NLTKKE
-228 KQMSVFSKEEL
+228 KQMGVFSKEEL
-239 VRIEDVAA
+239 TRIENVAA

-256 YKHVWFFILLA
+256 YRHTWFFLLLA

-276 IALTWD
+276 IALRWD
-282 NVDLE
+282 NIDLD
-287 KGFIYVRK
+287 KGFIHVK
-295 NASVVQDR
+295 QNASVVKCRDGKENKYQ
-303 SHDSE
+303 
-308 KRYKVII
+308 VVI
-315 TTVKTKNGER
+315 TTVKTKTGNR
-325 VVPCNAKAKQALE
+325 IVPCNEKALQAL
-338 WMRSYQET
+338 RALQDYQKS
-346 HHIKSKYVDCND
+346 HHIHSDYVDCND

-376 FAANVPYRSVH
+376 KAADVPYRSVH

-427 MDRAVEAVARIG
+427 VDRAIEAVKRIG

>member
-1 MEKSISFLLEL
+1 ME
-12 FCNSPFSI
+12 
-20 VRGLSFHI
+20 
-28 AKSKN
+28 
-33 IFIIEL
+33 
-39 VPRCARV
+39 
-46 LFWDKKRE
+46 E
-54 KETMK
+54 KETTK
-59 KRRKKGDG
+59 KRRKKGAG
-67 SITMK
+67 SIMRK
-72 ENGTYLGRI
+72 ANGTYLGRI
-81 TIAGYEPFSCTG
+81 AISGYEPFSCTG

-106 KIRTLKKEIIPQ
+106 KIRTLKKEVIPQ
-118 RIFVSSY
+118 KIFVNTY
-125 IESWLENV
+125 IEKWMETV
-133 KKPSLKAS
+133 KRPSLKAA

-167 TSMDVQGLLNEKSRT
+167 TSMDVQGLINEKSRT

-228 KQMSVFSKEEL
+228 KQMGVFSKEEL
-239 VRIEDVAA
+239 TRIENVAA

-256 YKHVWFFILLA
+256 YRHTWFFLLLA

-276 IALTWD
+276 IALRSD
-282 NVDLE
+282 NIDLD
-287 KGFIYVRK
+287 KGFIHVK
-295 NASVVQDR
+295 QNASVVKCRDGKENKYQ
-303 SHDSE
+303 
-308 KRYKVII
+308 VVI
-315 TTVKTKNGER
+315 TTVKTKTGNR
-325 VVPCNAKAKQALE
+325 IVPCNEKALQAL
-338 WMRSYQET
+338 RALQDYQKS
-346 HHIKSKYVDCND
+346 HHIHSDYVDCND

-376 FAANVPYRSVH
+376 KAADVPYRSVH

-427 MDRAVEAVARIG
+427 VDRAIEAVKRIG

>member
-1 MEKSISFLLEL
+1 ME
-12 FCNSPFSI
+12 
-20 VRGLSFHI
+20 
-28 AKSKN
+28 
-33 IFIIEL
+33 
-39 VPRCARV
+39 
-46 LFWDKKRE
+46 E
-54 KETMK
+54 KETTK
-59 KRRKKGDG
+59 KRRKKGAG
-67 SITMK
+67 SIVRK
-72 ENGTYLGRI
+72 ANGTYLGRI
-81 TIAGYEPFSCTG
+81 AISGYEPFSCTG

-106 KIRTLKKEIIPQ
+106 KIRTLKKEVIPQ
-118 RIFVSSY
+118 KIFVNTY
-125 IESWLENV
+125 IEKWMETV
-133 KKPSLKAS
+133 KRPSLKAA

-167 TSMDVQGLLNEKSRT
+167 TSMDVQGLINEKSRT

-228 KQMSVFSKEEL
+228 KQMGVFSKEEL
-239 VRIEDVAA
+239 TRIENVAA

-256 YKHVWFFILLA
+256 YRHTWFFLLLA

-276 IALTWD
+276 IALRWD
-282 NVDLE
+282 NIDLD
-287 KGFIYVRK
+287 KGFIHVK
-295 NASVVQDR
+295 QNASVVKCRDGKENKYQ
-303 SHDSE
+303 
-308 KRYKVII
+308 VVI
-315 TTVKTKNGER
+315 TTVKTKTGNR
-325 VVPCNAKAKQALE
+325 IVPCNEKALQAL
-338 WMRSYQET
+338 RALQDYQKS
-346 HHIKSKYVDCND
+346 HHIHSDYVDCND

-376 FAANVPYRSVH
+376 KAADVPYRSVH

-427 MDRAVEAVARIG
+427 VDRAVEAVKRIG

>member
-1 MEKSISFLLEL
+1 M
-12 FCNSPFSI
+12 
-20 VRGLSFHI
+20 V
-28 AKSKN
+28 
-33 IFIIEL
+33 
-39 VPRCARV
+39 
-46 LFWDKKRE
+46 E

-106 KIRTLKKEIIPQ
+106 KIRTLKKEVIPQ
-118 RIFVSSY
+118 KIFVNSY
-125 IESWLENV
+125 IEKWLETV
-133 KKPSLKAS
+133 KRPSLKAA

-167 TSMDVQGLLNEKSRT
+167 TSMDVQGLINEKSRT

-239 VRIEDVAA
+239 ARIENVAA

-256 YKHVWFFILLA
+256 YRHTWFFLLLA

-276 IALTWD
+276 IALRWD
-282 NVDLE
+282 NIDLD
-287 KGFIYVRK
+287 KGFIHVK
-295 NASVVQDR
+295 QNASVVKCRDGKENKYQ
-303 SHDSE
+303 
-308 KRYKVII
+308 VVI
-315 TTVKTKNGER
+315 TTVKTKTGNR
-325 VVPCNAKAKQALE
+325 IVPCNEKALQAL
-338 WMRSYQET
+338 RALQDYQKS
-346 HHIKSKYVDCND
+346 HHIHSDYVDCND

-376 FAANVPYRSVH
+376 KAADVPYRSVH

-427 MDRAVEAVARIG
+427 VDRAVEAVRRIG

>member
-1 MEKSISFLLEL
+1 ME
-12 FCNSPFSI
+12 
-20 VRGLSFHI
+20 
-28 AKSKN
+28 
-33 IFIIEL
+33 
-39 VPRCARV
+39 
-46 LFWDKKRE
+46 E
-54 KETMK
+54 KETTK
-59 KRRKKGDG
+59 KRRKKGAG
-67 SITMK
+67 SIMRK
-72 ENGTYLGRI
+72 ANGTYLGRI
-81 TIAGYEPFSCTG
+81 AISGYEPFSCTG

-106 KIRTLKKEIIPQ
+106 KIRTLKKEVIPQ
-118 RIFVSSY
+118 KIFVNTY
-125 IESWLENV
+125 IEKWMETV
-133 KKPSLKAS
+133 KRPSLKAA

-167 TSMDVQGLLNEKSRT
+167 TSMDVQGLINEKSRT

-191 YELLNG
+191 YEVLNG

-228 KQMSVFSKEEL
+228 KQMGVFSKEEL
-239 VRIEDVAA
+239 TRIENVAA

-256 YKHVWFFILLA
+256 YRHTWFFLLLA

-276 IALTWD
+276 IALRWD
-282 NVDLE
+282 NIDLD
-287 KGFIYVRK
+287 KGFIHVK
-295 NASVVQDR
+295 QNASVVKCRDGKENKYQ
-303 SHDSE
+303 
-308 KRYKVII
+308 VVI
-315 TTVKTKNGER
+315 TTVKTKTGNR
-325 VVPCNAKAKQALE
+325 IVPCNEKALQAL
-338 WMRSYQET
+338 RALQDYQKS
-346 HHIKSKYVDCND
+346 HHIHSDYVDCND

-376 FAANVPYRSVH
+376 KAADVPYRSVH

-427 MDRAVEAVARIG
+427 VDRAIEAVKRIG

>member
-1 MEKSISFLLEL
+1 ME
-12 FCNSPFSI
+12 
-20 VRGLSFHI
+20 
-28 AKSKN
+28 
-33 IFIIEL
+33 
-39 VPRCARV
+39 
-46 LFWDKKRE
+46 E
-54 KETMK
+54 KETTK
-59 KRRKKGDG
+59 KRRKKGAG
-67 SITMK
+67 SIMRK
-72 ENGTYLGRI
+72 ANGTYLGRI
-81 TIAGYEPFSCTG
+81 TILGYEPFSCTG

-167 TSMDVQGLLNEKSRT
+167 TSMDVQGLINEKSRT

-267 NTGLRAGEA
+267 NTGLRAGDDDDK
-276 IALTWD
+276 IRL
-282 NVDLE
+282 NQ
-287 KGFIYVRK
+287 RK
-295 NASVVQDR
+295 
-303 SHDSE
+303 
-308 KRYKVII
+308 
-315 TTVKTKNGER
+315 
-325 VVPCNAKAKQALE
+325 P
-338 WMRSYQET
+338 
-346 HHIKSKYVDCND
+346 SKY
-358 KGELLSQQT
+358 KGLSRFGPEKNLQRINKFMKER
-367 LPKILKAIL
+367 PIFYK
-376 FAANVPYRSVH
+376 
-387 SFRHTFATNLIQAG
+387 NLIQMKENFRFYLRCFYCIT
-401 VDVKVVSQLLGHS
+401 KVVILQFNSENRTEL
-414 SVKITYDT
+414 
-422 YVHMG
+422 
-427 MDRAVEAVARIG
+427 ARNG

>member
-1 MEKSISFLLEL
+1 ME
-12 FCNSPFSI
+12 
-20 VRGLSFHI
+20 
-28 AKSKN
+28 
-33 IFIIEL
+33 
-39 VPRCARV
+39 
-46 LFWDKKRE
+46 E
-54 KETMK
+54 KETTK
-59 KRRKKGDG
+59 KRHKKGAG
-67 SITMK
+67 SIMRK
-72 ENGTYLGRI
+72 ANGTYLGRI
-81 TIAGYEPFSCTG
+81 AISGYEPFSCTG

-106 KIRTLKKEIIPQ
+106 KIRTLKKEVIPQ
-118 RIFVSSY
+118 KIFVNTY
-125 IESWLENV
+125 IEKWMETV
-133 KKPSLKAS
+133 KRPSLKAA

-167 TSMDVQGLLNEKSRT
+167 TSMDVQGLINEKSRT

-228 KQMSVFSKEEL
+228 KQMGVFSKEEL
-239 VRIEDVAA
+239 TRIENVAA

-256 YKHVWFFILLA
+256 YRHTWFFLLLA

-276 IALTWD
+276 IALRWD
-282 NVDLE
+282 NIDLD
-287 KGFIYVRK
+287 KGFIHVK
-295 NASVVQDR
+295 QNASVVKCRDGKENKYQ
-303 SHDSE
+303 
-308 KRYKVII
+308 VVI
-315 TTVKTKNGER
+315 TTVKTKTGNR
-325 VVPCNAKAKQALE
+325 IVPCNEKALQAL
-338 WMRSYQET
+338 RALQDYQKS
-346 HHIKSKYVDCND
+346 HHIHSDYVDCND

-376 FAANVPYRSVH
+376 KAADVPYRSVH

-427 MDRAVEAVARIG
+427 VDRAIEAVKRIG

>member
-1 MEKSISFLLEL
+1 ME
-12 FCNSPFSI
+12 
-20 VRGLSFHI
+20 
-28 AKSKN
+28 
-33 IFIIEL
+33 
-39 VPRCARV
+39 
-46 LFWDKKRE
+46 E
-54 KETMK
+54 KETTK
-59 KRRKKGDG
+59 KRRKKGAG
-67 SITMK
+67 SIMRK
-72 ENGTYLGRI
+72 ANGTYLGRI
-81 TIAGYEPFSCTG
+81 AISGYEPFSCTG

-106 KIRTLKKEIIPQ
+106 KIRTLKKEVIPQ
-118 RIFVSSY
+118 KIFVNTY
-125 IESWLENV
+125 IEKWMETV
-133 KKPSLKAS
+133 KRPSLKAA

-167 TSMDVQGLLNEKSRT
+167 TSMDVQGLINEKSRT

-191 YELLNG
+191 YELSNG

-228 KQMSVFSKEEL
+228 KQMGVFSKEEL
-239 VRIEDVAA
+239 TRIENVAA

-256 YKHVWFFILLA
+256 YRHTWFFLLLA

-276 IALTWD
+276 IALRWD
-282 NVDLE
+282 NIDLD
-287 KGFIYVRK
+287 KGFIHVK
-295 NASVVQDR
+295 QNASVVKCRDGKENKYQ
-303 SHDSE
+303 
-308 KRYKVII
+308 VVI
-315 TTVKTKNGER
+315 TTVKTKTGNR
-325 VVPCNAKAKQALE
+325 IVPCNEKALQAL
-338 WMRSYQET
+338 RALQDYQKS
-346 HHIKSKYVDCND
+346 HHIHSDYVDCND

-376 FAANVPYRSVH
+376 KAADVPYRSVH

-427 MDRAVEAVARIG
+427 VDRAIEAVKRIG

>member
-1 MEKSISFLLEL
+1 ME
-12 FCNSPFSI
+12 
-20 VRGLSFHI
+20 
-28 AKSKN
+28 
-33 IFIIEL
+33 
-39 VPRCARV
+39 
-46 LFWDKKRE
+46 E
-54 KETMK
+54 KETTK
-59 KRRKKGDG
+59 KRRKKGAG
-67 SITMK
+67 SIMRK
-72 ENGTYLGRI
+72 ANGTYLGRI
-81 TIAGYEPFSCTG
+81 AISGYEPFSCTG

-106 KIRTLKKEIIPQ
+106 KIRTLKKEVIPQ
-118 RIFVSSY
+118 KIFVNTY
-125 IESWLENV
+125 IEKWMETV
-133 KKPSLKAS
+133 KRPSLKAA

-167 TSMDVQGLLNEKSRT
+167 TSMDVQGLINEKSRT

-228 KQMSVFSKEEL
+228 KQMGVFSKEEL
-239 VRIEDVAA
+239 TRIENVAA

-256 YKHVWFFILLA
+256 YRHTWFFLLLA

-276 IALTWD
+276 IALRWD
-282 NVDLE
+282 NIDLD
-287 KGFIYVRK
+287 KGFIHVK
-295 NASVVQDR
+295 QNASVVKCRDGKENKYQ
-303 SHDSE
+303 
-308 KRYKVII
+308 VVI
-315 TTVKTKNGER
+315 TTVKTKTGNR
-325 VVPCNAKAKQALE
+325 IVPCNEKALQAL
-338 WMRSYQET
+338 RALQDYQKS
-346 HHIKSKYVDCND
+346 HHIHSDYVDCND

-376 FAANVPYRSVH
+376 KAADVPYRSVH

-427 MDRAVEAVARIG
+427 VDRAIERIG

>member
-1 MEKSISFLLEL
+1 ME
-12 FCNSPFSI
+12 
-20 VRGLSFHI
+20 
-28 AKSKN
+28 
-33 IFIIEL
+33 
-39 VPRCARV
+39 
-46 LFWDKKRE
+46 E
-54 KETMK
+54 KDTTK
-59 KRRKKGDG
+59 KRRKKGAG
-67 SITMK
+67 SIMRK
-72 ENGTYLGRI
+72 ANGTYLGRI
-81 TIAGYEPFSCTG
+81 TILGYEPFSCTG

-167 TSMDVQGLLNEKSRT
+167 TSMDVQGLINEKSRT

-191 YELLNG
+191 YELLKG

-239 VRIEDVAA
+239 ARIENVAA

-256 YKHVWFFILLA
+256 YRHTWFFLLLA

-276 IALTWD
+276 IALRWD
-282 NVDLE
+282 NIDLD
-287 KGFIYVRK
+287 KGFIHVK
-295 NASVVQDR
+295 QNASVVKCRDGKENKYQ
-303 SHDSE
+303 
-308 KRYKVII
+308 VVI
-315 TTVKTKNGER
+315 TTVKTKTGNR
-325 VVPCNAKAKQALE
+325 IVPCNEKALQAL
-338 WMRSYQET
+338 RALQDYQKS
-346 HHIKSKYVDCND
+346 HHIHSDYVDCND

-376 FAANVPYRSVH
+376 KAADVPYRSVH
-387 SFRHTFATNLIQAG
+387 SFRHPYVKHTTKKYNSEKQKTQAIKVDLIAWVFRFCTFNYSKRSWTL
-401 VDVKVVSQLLGHS
+401 
-414 SVKITYDT
+414 
-422 YVHMG
+422 
-427 MDRAVEAVARIG
+427 

>member
-1 MEKSISFLLEL
+1 ME
-12 FCNSPFSI
+12 
-20 VRGLSFHI
+20 
-28 AKSKN
+28 
-33 IFIIEL
+33 
-39 VPRCARV
+39 
-46 LFWDKKRE
+46 E
-54 KETMK
+54 KETTK
-59 KRRKKGDG
+59 KRRKKGAG
-67 SITMK
+67 SIMRK
-72 ENGTYLGRI
+72 ANGTYLGRI
-81 TIAGYEPFSCTG
+81 AISGYEPFSCTG

-106 KIRTLKKEIIPQ
+106 KIRTLKKEVIPQ
-118 RIFVSSY
+118 KIFVNTY
-125 IESWLENV
+125 IEKWMETV
-133 KKPSLKAS
+133 KRPSLKAA

-167 TSMDVQGLLNEKSRT
+167 TSMDVQGLINEKSRT

-228 KQMSVFSKEEL
+228 KQMGVFSKEEL
-239 VRIEDVAA
+239 TRIENVAA

-256 YKHVWFFILLA
+256 YRHTWFFLLLA

-276 IALTWD
+276 IALRCD
-282 NVDLE
+282 NIDLD
-287 KGFIYVRK
+287 KGFIHVK
-295 NASVVQDR
+295 QNASVVKCRDGKENKYQ
-303 SHDSE
+303 
-308 KRYKVII
+308 VVI
-315 TTVKTKNGER
+315 TTVKTKTGNR
-325 VVPCNAKAKQALE
+325 IVPCNEKALQAL
-338 WMRSYQET
+338 RALQDYQKS
-346 HHIKSKYVDCND
+346 HHIHSDYVDCND

-376 FAANVPYRSVH
+376 KAADVPYRSVH

-427 MDRAVEAVARIG
+427 VDRAIEAVKRIG

>member
-1 MEKSISFLLEL
+1 ME
-12 FCNSPFSI
+12 
-20 VRGLSFHI
+20 
-28 AKSKN
+28 
-33 IFIIEL
+33 
-39 VPRCARV
+39 
-46 LFWDKKRE
+46 E
-54 KETMK
+54 KETTK
-59 KRRKKGDG
+59 KRRKKGAG
-67 SITMK
+67 SIMRK
-72 ENGTYLGRI
+72 ANGTYLGRI
-81 TIAGYEPFSCTG
+81 AISGYEPFSCTG

-106 KIRTLKKEIIPQ
+106 KIRTLKKEVIPQ
-118 RIFVSSY
+118 KIFVNTY
-125 IESWLENV
+125 IEKWMETV
-133 KKPSLKAS
+133 KRPSLKAA

-167 TSMDVQGLLNEKSRT
+167 TSMDVQGLINEKSRT

-228 KQMSVFSKEEL
+228 KQMGVFSKEEL
-239 VRIEDVAA
+239 TRIENVAA

-256 YKHVWFFILLA
+256 YRHTWFFLLLA

-276 IALTWD
+276 IALRWD
-282 NVDLE
+282 NIDLD
-287 KGFIYVRK
+287 KGFIHVK
-295 NASVVQDR
+295 QNASVVKCRDGKENKYQ
-303 SHDSE
+303 
-308 KRYKVII
+308 VVI
-315 TTVKTKNGER
+315 TTVKTKTGNR
-325 VVPCNAKAKQALE
+325 IVPCNEKALQAL
-338 WMRSYQET
+338 RALQDYQKS
-346 HHIKSKYVDCND
+346 HHIHSDYVDCND

-376 FAANVPYRSVH
+376 KAADVPYRSVH

-401 VDVKVVSQLLGHS
+401 VDVKVVSQLL
-414 SVKITYDT
+414 VI
-422 YVHMG
+422 
-427 MDRAVEAVARIG
+427 ARLKSLMIHTFIWGLIGRLRQ